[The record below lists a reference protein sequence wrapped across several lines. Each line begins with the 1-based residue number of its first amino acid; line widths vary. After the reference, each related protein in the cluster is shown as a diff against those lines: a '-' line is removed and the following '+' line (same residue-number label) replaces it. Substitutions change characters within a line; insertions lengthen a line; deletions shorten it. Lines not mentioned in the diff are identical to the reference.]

1 MPIPLLL
8 YHTGNMSMK
17 NRIPMKKIQFLHNVS
32 NLPPGTLVR
41 DVFVKQCQ
49 HNIGLVAEFSPVLEG
64 LELHDIQSYNKFTM
78 KKTLKMTIRQQNKS
92 ELLEMSKGYKKISP
106 DFLSENAFGVHN
118 YFKTL
123 TVSQARLRLKLAA
136 QMTPRV
142 ATCFPSDKSINFQ
155 CVACR
160 ASRRPVGPDI

>member
-1 MPIPLLL
+1 
-8 YHTGNMSMK
+8 
-17 NRIPMKKIQFLHNVS
+17 
-32 NLPPGTLVR
+32 
-41 DVFVKQCQ
+41 
-49 HNIGLVAEFSPVLEG
+49 
-64 LELHDIQSYNKFTM
+64 M

-160 ASRRPVGPDI
+160 ASGRPIGPYT